1 MAGGWR
7 VELFVTET
15 PDWADARTLI
25 DHPAFAS
32 IRDAWSVL
40 PDPFWPSL
48 DALNGLIR
56 DEANIRNARLRFIAA
71 EEQLDTSA
79 AAYELGIALRGDIP
93 TRPNWHDL
101 FNALAWISW
110 LKTKCAISEMHARII
125 EAQSEAEK
133 RQRSPA
139 RDVLTLFDESGA
151 VILSESPAMLDA
163 IRGFRWNEVFLERRA
178 EWGVTTTALL
188 FGHALMEKML
198 DPHIGVT
205 AKCVLIDHPVA
216 GISASELRKQADSLL
231 SVHFLDPANIRTS
244 RQLQPLPVLG
254 IPGWDARNESPDFY
268 ANTDYFRPG
277 RLRDQKG
284 AATADA

>member
-1 MAGGWR
+1 M
-7 VELFVTET
+7 TET
-15 PDWADARTLI
+15 PNWADARTLI

-32 IRDAWSVL
+32 VRHVWSAL
-40 PDPFWPSL
+40 PDPAWPSL
-48 DALNGLIR
+48 DALNGFIGG
-56 DEANIRNARLRFIAA
+56 EANIRNAPLRFIAA

-79 AAYELGIALRGDIP
+79 AAYELGIALRGEIP
-93 TRPNWHDL
+93 TRANWHDL

-110 LKTKCAISEMHARII
+110 TKTKCAISEMHARII
-125 EAQSEAEK
+125 EAQSEAER

-151 VILSESPAMLDA
+151 IILSESPAMLEA
-163 IRGFRWNEVFLERRA
+163 IRGFRWKEVFVERRA
-178 EWGVTTTALL
+178 EWGVTTTVLL

-198 DPHIGVT
+198 DPHVGVT
-205 AKCVLIDHPVA
+205 AKCVLIDRPINGLSVT
-216 GISASELRKQADSLL
+216 ELRSLADSVL
-231 SVHFLDPANIRTS
+231 SAHFMDPANIRTS

-277 RLRDQKG
+277 RMRDLKG
-284 AATADA
+284 AATSDA